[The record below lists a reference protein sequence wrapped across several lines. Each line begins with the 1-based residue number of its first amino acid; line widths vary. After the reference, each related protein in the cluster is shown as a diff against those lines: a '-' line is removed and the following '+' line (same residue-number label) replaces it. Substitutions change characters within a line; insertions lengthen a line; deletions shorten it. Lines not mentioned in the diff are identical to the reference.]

1 LHSALC
7 TLHVFTPELFGG
19 KETSFPY
26 PNKGGDHISEP
37 QTLNAM
43 STSTIQTDLEA
54 KLSDRARA
62 VKPSGIRKFFE
73 IAATM
78 ENVIS
83 LGIGE
88 PDFVS
93 PKPVINAAIQSL
105 HDGKTGYT
113 ANSGLRELRELIGA
127 EIKSRYN
134 VSYDVDSEIIVTVG
148 VSEAMLLSMLALLNP
163 GDEILIPE
171 PCFVSYGP
179 TAEFAGGKVV
189 YVPTSVEHNFQ
200 VTAADIEARITP
212 NTRVLFLGYP
222 NNPTGAVLSRETMEA
237 IAEVVVK
244 HDLMVISDEIY
255 DRLVYGSALES
266 GHVCVPSVEGL
277 RERTILLGGFSKGYA
292 MTGWRIGYVCAPKAI
307 ANALYKLH
315 QYVVMSAPT
324 MGQIGAVAGISDC
337 QEDVE
342 SMRQAYDKRRRLIVD
357 GMRNAGLPTF
367 EPEGA
372 FYCFPDI
379 RSTGLTSDEFAHKLL
394 EEHRVAVVPGDAFG
408 PSGAGYVRCSY
419 ATAYEKLEQAVE
431 KITIFARKYQALNRK

>member
-1 LHSALC
+1 
-7 TLHVFTPELFGG
+7 
-19 KETSFPY
+19 
-26 PNKGGDHISEP
+26 
-37 QTLNAM
+37 M
-43 STSTIQTDLEA
+43 STSTIQHDLQA

-93 PKPVINAAIQSL
+93 PKPVIEAAIQSL

-113 ANSGLRELRELIGA
+113 ANSGLKELREHIVSDL
-127 EIKSRYN
+127 KSRYN
-134 VSYDVDSEIIVTVG
+134 VNYDADEEIIVTVG

-189 YVPTSVEHNFQ
+189 YVPTSVKNNFQ

-212 NTRVLFLGYP
+212 RTRVLFLGYP
-222 NNPTGAVLSRETMEA
+222 NNPTGAVLNRDTMES

-266 GHVCVPSVEGL
+266 GHVSVPSIESL
-277 RERTILLGGFSKGYA
+277 RDRTILLGGFSKGYA
-292 MTGWRIGYVCAPKAI
+292 MTGWRIGYVCAPKTI
-307 ANALYKLH
+307 AKALYKLH

-324 MGQIGAVAGISDC
+324 MGQIGAVAAMVEC
-337 QEDVE
+337 QDDVE
-342 SMRQAYDKRRRLIVD
+342 MMRQSYDKRRRLIVD

-379 RSTGLTSDEFAHKLL
+379 RSTGLTSGEFAHKLL

-419 ATAYEKLEQAVE
+419 ATSYEKLEQAVE
-431 KITIFARKYQALNRK
+431 KITTFARKYQALNE